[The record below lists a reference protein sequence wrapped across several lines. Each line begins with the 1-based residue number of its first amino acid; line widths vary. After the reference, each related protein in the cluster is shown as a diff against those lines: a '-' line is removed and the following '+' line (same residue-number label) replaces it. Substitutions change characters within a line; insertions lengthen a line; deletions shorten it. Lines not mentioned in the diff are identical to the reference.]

1 MKIITS
7 FLCNSRKNSYL
18 CRMKVI
24 QKTYKFRLYPNKQ
37 QEKMLANYFG
47 SVRFVYNHFLAKRKE
62 QYEQTRKSSNY
73 YEQAKELTA
82 MKKTEAYSWLKE
94 INSQTLQHALRHL
107 ETAYVNFFKGRTRF
121 PRFHS
126 KKHGGSFAIPQHF
139 KVEGNRIFIPKF
151 KGGIRFAKSQDVQGE
166 LRNMTV
172 SVTPGGKYYVCIMAQ
187 VEVEDLE
194 KTNLSVGIDLGLKD
208 FVITSDNDRY
218 SSNKFIQK
226 YSKKLATMQKH
237 LSRKKKGSGSW
248 NRQRIKVARLQ
259 EKIMSCRK
267 DKLHKISI
275 DLLRRYDVVCCEDL
289 NVRGMVRNHHLAKS
303 VSDASWGTF
312 VTMLEYK
319 AKWYGKT
326 LVKIGRFYP
335 SSKTCHHCGHVKEEL
350 SLSDRYYTCPNCGE
364 LIDRDL
370 NAAKNI
376 LDEGLRNISAGT
388 VDYTDGEGVRLACKH
403 SLMKSESHKSLACG

>member
-1 MKIITS
+1 M
-7 FLCNSRKNSYL
+7 
-18 CRMKVI
+18 I
-24 QKTYKFRLYPNKQ
+24 QKTYKFRLYPNKE
-37 QEKMLANYFG
+37 QEKLLANHFG
-47 SVRFVYNHFLAKRKE
+47 SIRFVYNHFLAKRKE
-62 QYEQTRKSSNY
+62 QYEQTKKSSNY

-82 MKKTEAYSWLKE
+82 MKKTETYSWLKE
-94 INSQTLQHALRHL
+94 INSQTLQHALRNL
-107 ETAYVNFFKGRTRF
+107 DTAYQNFFKGRAKF

-139 KVEGNRIFIPKF
+139 KVEDNRIFIPKF
-151 KGGIRFAKSQDVQGE
+151 KGGIRFVKSQNVQGE

-172 SVTPGGKYYVCIMAQ
+172 SVTPSGKYYVCIMAQ
-187 VEVEDLE
+187 VEVDDLE

-208 FVITSDNDRY
+208 FVITSDGDRY
-218 SSNKFIQK
+218 SSNKFIKK

-237 LSRKKKGSGSW
+237 LSRKKKGSCSW
-248 NRQRIKVARLQ
+248 NSQRIKVAMLQ

-275 DLLRRYDVVCCEDL
+275 DLIRRYDVVCCEDL
-289 NVRGMVRNHHLAKS
+289 NVKGMVKNHHLAKS
-303 VSDASWGTF
+303 ISDASWGAF

-326 LVKIGRFYP
+326 LVKIDRFYP
-335 SSKTCHHCGHVKEEL
+335 SSKTCHHCGHIHKDL
-350 SLSDRYYTCPNCGE
+350 KLKDREWTCPQCGE
-364 LIDRDL
+364 LIDRDM

-388 VDYTDGEGVRLACKH
+388 VDYTGGGEVRLARKH
-403 SLMKSESHKSLACG
+403 TSMKPESHKSLVCG